1 MSING
6 RSFVVFRRFVEK
18 KTVVSFRVLSSFE
31 TILRAS
37 SSESSSE
44 SSESSPTGSGL
55 RDNVL
60 CQNVVTFFMSKRK
73 RKSRITFNL
82 GYQKKKNILLV
93 FPRCERKLQKKTPKQ
108 PHAHAHTRHMFAATN
123 INKTTTT
130 TSLFSS
136 TRRHHQPSS
145 SRRPHPFVCAS
156 SLKSSTRKQQQEK
169 DDRNKTVK
177 VDDVDRRDVLTKAAL
192 VASVAMTTMTPKPV
206 RAHFL

>member
-1 MSING
+1 
-6 RSFVVFRRFVEK
+6 
-18 KTVVSFRVLSSFE
+18 
-31 TILRAS
+31 
-37 SSESSSE
+37 
-44 SSESSPTGSGL
+44 
-55 RDNVL
+55 
-60 CQNVVTFFMSKRK
+60 
-73 RKSRITFNL
+73 
-82 GYQKKKNILLV
+82 
-93 FPRCERKLQKKTPKQ
+93 
-108 PHAHAHTRHMFAATN
+108 MFAATN
-123 INKTTTT
+123 INKTTT

-156 SLKSSTRKQQQEK
+156 SLKSTRKQQQEK